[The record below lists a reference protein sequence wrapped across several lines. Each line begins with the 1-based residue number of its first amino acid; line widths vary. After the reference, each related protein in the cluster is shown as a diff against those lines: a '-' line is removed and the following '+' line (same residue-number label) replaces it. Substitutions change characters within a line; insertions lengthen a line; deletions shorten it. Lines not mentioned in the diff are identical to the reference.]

1 MPSRESKAEEKK
13 IKKVKRLDRVRGVT
27 CEEPLATAALKDPP
41 MAAMGKGQWQGQGQ
55 SPSHVTPGLASG
67 PPILTAL
74 ASQVMAAN
82 PGHYVAV
89 IIVAPPPSALN
100 SAAASSSSTCND
112 GGGGRGARVK
122 HLRLL
127 RANDTL
133 HIGHVYRLVSFQGA
147 YISLPL
153 EGGGGSKSSY
163 RAGGG
168 GARDDGGRNY
178 RRRHPDNE
186 GQSWWSSIGTPWAVE
201 ASLAKHCRVRKLSHP
216 SRLFQSICVGKGE
229 AEVAVSSLSDV
240 LPATVV
246 AHPSKIVLPPGRV
259 VEGSPGA
266 RPGAALAC
274 NRVHIHGF
282 SRLRHPSKYPRALK
296 VRVSVDEG
304 DALFRIQTVEICF
317 HK

>member
-133 HIGHVYRLVSFQGA
+133 HIGHVYRLVSFQDVLNEFASKRHVKLSRLLAKPTEMTSSSSTRGNGSGA
-147 YISLPL
+147 ASVGGRLHQSR
-153 EGGGGSKSSY
+153 GGGSKSSY

-168 GARDDGGRNY
+168 GARDDGGRNH

-240 LPATVV
+240 LPAT
-246 AHPSKIVLPPGRV
+246 GRH
-259 VEGSPGA
+259 
-266 RPGAALAC
+266 L
-274 NRVHIHGF
+274 
-282 SRLRHPSKYPRALK
+282 
-296 VRVSVDEG
+296 
-304 DALFRIQTVEICF
+304 Q
-317 HK
+317 

>member
-1 MPSRESKAEEKK
+1 MTPACVLRGNADGKEAFRRFAALSNPGGAPAGSGATVATGNAARQHGHRIYWWVPQGALLGLMCSLPGPKHGGRRTQPW
-13 IKKVKRLDRVRGVT
+13 RLDRVRGVT

-112 GGGGRGARVK
+112 GGARVK

-133 HIGHVYRLVSFQGA
+133 HIGHVYRLVSFQG
-147 YISLPL
+147 
-153 EGGGGSKSSY
+153 GGGSKSSY

-168 GARDDGGRNY
+168 GARDDGGRNH

-201 ASLAKHCRVRKLSHP
+201 ASLAKHCRVRKLNHP

-240 LPATVV
+240 LPAT
-246 AHPSKIVLPPGRV
+246 GRH
-259 VEGSPGA
+259 
-266 RPGAALAC
+266 L
-274 NRVHIHGF
+274 
-282 SRLRHPSKYPRALK
+282 
-296 VRVSVDEG
+296 
-304 DALFRIQTVEICF
+304 Q
-317 HK
+317 